1 MVGHRNPGA
10 LAPDFS
16 TLGDLAEGLV
26 ERTESSFEVFFG
38 LTAGVLELDQGGPK
52 STCSEVDSQRLV
64 DEIFCELE
72 VAAAN
77 LE

>member
-1 MVGHRNPGA
+1 VVGHGNPGT

-16 TLGDLAEGLV
+16 TLRDLAEGLV

-38 LTAGVLELDQGGPK
+38 LAAGVLELDQGSPEP
-52 STCSEVDSQRLV
+52 TCGEVDRQRLV
-64 DEIFCELE
+64 DEVFCELE